1 MKTME
6 EIRRQGLE
14 ALARELRPVGM
25 ARFLQLFENGSGD
38 YVQERHERHDRE
50 ADEASR
56 SAQPADKGKRTQSA

>member
-14 ALARELRPVGM
+14 VLARELGPVGM

-38 YVQERHERHDRE
+38 YVQERQERRDQEVNE
-50 ADEASR
+50 AHRQGDS
-56 SAQPADKGKRTQSA
+56 PDVPK